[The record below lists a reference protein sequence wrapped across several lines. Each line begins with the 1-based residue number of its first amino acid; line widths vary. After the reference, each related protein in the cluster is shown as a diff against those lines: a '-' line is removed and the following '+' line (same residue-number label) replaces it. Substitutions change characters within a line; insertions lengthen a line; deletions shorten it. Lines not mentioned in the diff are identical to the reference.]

1 PDRALRHTAAVPAHP
16 PPDLGGETCPTLMK
30 ITVIGTGYVG
40 LVTGACLAEMGNHVV
55 CLDRDAARIAA
66 LNRGEMPIHE
76 PGLGD
81 VVARNAQAGRLRFT
95 TDIDTAV
102 AHGLLQF

>member
-1 PDRALRHTAAVPAHP
+1 
-16 PPDLGGETCPTLMK
+16 MK

-40 LVTGACLAEMGNHVV
+40 LVTGACLAEMGNQVV
-55 CLDRDAARIAA
+55 CLDLDAQRIAA

-102 AHGLLQF
+102 AHGLLQFIAVGTPPSEDGSADLQHLSLIHI